1 MAETSEFL
9 NYFFSKKKASSENEL
24 VQKKSEYEFS
34 ISFINIKKNF
44 FWNTPNQNSWND
56 PSKQVTWWIKFMQVK
71 KKTTGV
77 EFASNI
83 NPFQMEIMVLQK
95 VNYVVLYFILKLN
108 VLKKY
113 PQHKLVLYTTFFSI
127 QLCSP
132 TQLCSLHNFVLYITL
147 CSTQL

>member
-1 MAETSEFL
+1 MNQVYA
-9 NYFFSKKKASSENEL
+9 SKKKS
-24 VQKKSEYEFS
+24 
-34 ISFINIKKNF
+34 
-44 FWNTPNQNSWND
+44 
-56 PSKQVTWWIKFMQVK
+56 
-71 KKTTGV
+71 TGV

-113 PQHKLVLYTTFFSI
+113 PQHKLVLYTTLFSTQLFSLYNFVLLHNFVLYTTLFFTQLCALHNFNLYTTFFST

-132 TQLCSLHNFVLYITL
+132 SQICSLHNFVLYKTL
-147 CSTQL
+147 FSAQLFLCTILFSFSLKTACIQN